1 MIRFETDDCPMPE
14 FNHAHIAGWI
24 RIIVASHGKKAGE
37 INYLFC
43 SDAQILKH
51 NKLYL
56 EHDFY
61 TDIITF
67 DYSENEWISGDIFI
81 GIETVA
87 SNAAQLGLN
96 TDLELLRVIIHGIL
110 HLCGFKDKTSETE
123 SIMHQQEDIALSY
136 FYYIVNL
143 YQTS

>member
-1 MIRFETDDCPMPE
+1 MIRFDTDDCPMPV
-14 FNHAHIAGWI
+14 FNQLQIAGWI
-24 RIIVASHGKKAGE
+24 RTITASHGKKAGE
-37 INYLFC
+37 INYIFC
-43 SDAQILKH
+43 SDSQILKH

-81 GIETVA
+81 GIETVK
-87 SNAAQLGLN
+87 SNATQLGLN
-96 TDLELLRVIIHGIL
+96 MDMELLRVIIHGIL
-110 HLCGFKDKTSETE
+110 HLCGFKDKTPETE

-136 FYYIVNL
+136 L
-143 YQTS
+143 